1 VAAAGTIVTDVSDG
15 VARATLC
22 NPARRNAISTA
33 MWRAIAEFADE
44 IEARHDVRV
53 MVVRGEGQAFSGG
66 ADITDFSSARVDA
79 ETGRGY
85 DDLVEATC
93 RRVVSIGVPTVAV
106 IAGPCVGAG
115 ASLAA
120 SCDLRVAAAGAFF
133 AVPAAKLGLGY
144 DSRGI
149 ARFIRIFGQGA
160 TRQLLFTADRLP
172 AERAYGIGAV
182 HALADDAELDAEAM
196 RLVARLVANA
206 PLTIRAGQMAIRAL
220 GGADPSLMEAANR
233 LAALADD
240 SADYAEGRAAFAEKR
255 RPRFTG
261 R

>member
-1 VAAAGTIVTDVSDG
+1 MTGTIVTDVSDG
-15 VARATLC
+15 IARATLC

-33 MWRAIAEFADE
+33 MWRAIGDFAGAIDN
-44 IEARHDVRV
+44 RSDVRV
-53 MVVRGEGQAFSGG
+53 MIIRGEGQAFSAG
-66 ADITDFSSARVDA
+66 ADISDFSSARVDA

-93 RRVVSIGVPTVAV
+93 RRIESIGVPTVAV
-106 IAGPCVGAG
+106 IAGPCAGAG

-120 SCDLRVAAAGAFF
+120 SCDLRVAAVGAFF

-149 ARFIRIFGQGA
+149 ERFIRVFGEGA
-160 TRQLLFTADRLP
+160 TQQLLFTADRMP

-182 HALADDAELDAEAM
+182 HALIDGAELEAEVI
-196 RLVARLVANA
+196 RLVGHLVGNA
-206 PLTIRAGQMAIRAL
+206 PLTIRAAKMAVRAIRD
-220 GGADPSLMEAANR
+220 GDPRLAGDANR

-255 RPRFTG
+255 RPQFTG